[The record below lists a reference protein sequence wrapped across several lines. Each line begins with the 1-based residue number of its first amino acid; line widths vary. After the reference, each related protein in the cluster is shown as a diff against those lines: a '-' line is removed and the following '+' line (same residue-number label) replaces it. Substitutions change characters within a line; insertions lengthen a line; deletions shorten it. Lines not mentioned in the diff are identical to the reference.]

1 MKTQSSNSS
10 SVQPQVI
17 IVKSQKSIG
26 FAIILTLF
34 LGPLGMLYSTVA
46 GAIVMFFINLLMLFF
61 TAGLGLF
68 LTLPIGIVWAAIS
81 ARNTHTPVQ
90 GSAIYYN

>member
-1 MKTQSSNSS
+1 MKTPSSNSAS
-10 SVQPQVI
+10 GQPQVI

-26 FAIILTLF
+26 LAIILTLF

-46 GAIVMFFINLLMLFF
+46 GAIVMFFVNLLMLFF

-68 LTLPIGIVWAAIS
+68 LTWPIGIVWAAIA
-81 ARNTHTPVQ
+81 ARNTNTPSQ